1 MPRPRRGWR
10 WAWPTD
16 AGTPA
21 VSPPVSC
28 VLCAAALTGL
38 FATHEI
44 PEKNTGGKRPPAL
57 RSGTG
62 VRRFHGIDRVGRRFY
77 NKIEP
82 KSLPSRYRCRMD
94 RIRLSIVCIS
104 ISILVCLIAAAQQ
117 TDSKDS
123 QTDKE
128 KAQALR
134 ETVSKPLTEKQK
146 KKKEAQLKRE
156 LESPYRKWLNEDVS
170 YIITDEER
178 AAFKRLNTDEERE
191 QFIENFW
198 LRRDP
203 TPDTVENE
211 FKEEHYRRIAY
222 ANEHFASGIPGWKTD
237 RGRIYI
243 VYGPPDEIEDHS
255 AGGFYERPAEEGG
268 GETSTYPFQQWRYRY
283 VDGIGNNVV
292 LEFVDPTM
300 SGEFHLTMDP
310 SEKDALLYVPGAGL
324 TMMEQMGMSS
334 KNARFQNTDGT
345 HLGQAFG
352 GQPES
357 MMEFTRLEN
366 YNAIFK
372 PPKAQFPDLEAQV
385 YSKISYN
392 ILPCK
397 VRTDFF
403 PVTDASVLAYVTVQ
417 FDNKDLQFT
426 SKEGLQRAT
435 VNIFGRITTM
445 TRRIVTTFED
455 TITASA
461 LPASLQATQALRSIY
476 SKAVPLAPGVYRLNV
491 VSKDLT
497 AGNMNNFEVKLEVP
511 RLDPDK
517 ASFSSV
523 MLADI
528 IEKVPMKSIGTGQF
542 IIGDSKV
549 RPRMDDIF
557 KHDEKMG
564 IYFKVYNLGADQITH
579 KPAGTV
585 EYELVRSGSNERI
598 FDFTED
604 LGQIP
609 DASAAQLTIEK
620 FLPLQKL
627 LPGQYTL
634 RMKIIDKNRN
644 QTLTPSARFTVT

>member
-1 MPRPRRGWR
+1 
-10 WAWPTD
+10 
-16 AGTPA
+16 
-21 VSPPVSC
+21 
-28 VLCAAALTGL
+28 
-38 FATHEI
+38 
-44 PEKNTGGKRPPAL
+44 
-57 RSGTG
+57 
-62 VRRFHGIDRVGRRFY
+62 
-77 NKIEP
+77 
-82 KSLPSRYRCRMD
+82 MD
-94 RIRLSIVCIS
+94 RIRLSIVCVS

-117 TDSKDS
+117 TDSQDKDK
-123 QTDKE
+123 DKDQDNR
-128 KAQALR
+128 QALR
-134 ETVSKPLTEKQK
+134 DTVSRPLTEKQK
-146 KKKEAQLKRE
+146 KKKETQLRRE

-178 AAFKRLNTDEERE
+178 AAFKRLQTDEERE

-222 ANEHFASGIPGWKTD
+222 ANEHYASGIPGWKTD

-255 AGGFYERPAEEGG
+255 SGGFYERPPEEGG

-292 LEFVDPTM
+292 LEFVDPSM

-334 KNARFQNTDGT
+334 KNQRFQNTDGT

-366 YNAIFK
+366 FTALNKA
-372 PPKAQFPDLEAQV
+372 PKVKFPDLEAQV

-403 PVTDASVLAYVTVQ
+403 PVTDASVLTYVTVQ

-445 TRRIVTTFED
+445 TRRIVSTFED
-455 TITASA
+455 TVTINAA
-461 LPASLQATQALRSIY
+461 PQLLQAYQAQKSIY
-476 SKAVPLAPGVYRLNV
+476 QKPMPLAPGTYRLNV

-497 AGNMNNFEVKLEVP
+497 AGNMNNYEAAITVP

-517 ASFSSV
+517 ATTSSV

-528 IEKVPMKSIGTGQF
+528 IEKVPMKSIGAGQF

-549 RPRMDDIF
+549 RPRMDDVF
-557 KHDEKMG
+557 KHEEKMG
-564 IYFKVYNLGADQITH
+564 IYLKVYNLGADETTH
-579 KPAGTV
+579 KPVGTV
-585 EYELVRSGSNERI
+585 TYELVRSGSNERI
-598 FDFTED
+598 FDFTEN
-604 LGQIP
+604 LGEVP
-609 DASAAQLTIEK
+609 DASASQLTIEK
-620 FLPLQKL
+620 FLPLKSL

-634 RMKIIDKNRN
+634 RMKIVDKSRN
-644 QTLTPSARFTVT
+644 QTLTPSAKFTVT